1 MARPGARDHA
11 NRRCHRAATQTS
23 SQSQHSVLSG
33 TSQYRG
39 CHQVVLRTWLQASDC
54 TSGVCTGGVCQ
65 APTHTDGIKND
76 DETGVDCGYPAGP
89 TYTYACADGEGC
101 KDASDC
107 KSAVCYSGICLAP
120 TCKDAVKNGS
130 ETGPDCGGECPPCPS

>member
-1 MARPGARDHA
+1 M
-11 NRRCHRAATQTS
+11 
-23 SQSQHSVLSG
+23 
-33 TSQYRG
+33 
-39 CHQVVLRTWLQASDC
+39 
-54 TSGVCTGGVCQ
+54 GVCTGGVCQ

-89 TYTYACADGEGC
+89 TYACEHGEGC

-107 KSAVCYSGICLAP
+107 KSRVCYSGICLAP

-130 ETGPDCGGECPPCPS
+130 ESGLDCGGECPPCPT

>member
-1 MARPGARDHA
+1 
-11 NRRCHRAATQTS
+11 
-23 SQSQHSVLSG
+23 
-33 TSQYRG
+33 
-39 CHQVVLRTWLQASDC
+39 
-54 TSGVCTGGVCQ
+54 VCVCQ

-89 TYTYACADGEGC
+89 TYACADGEGC

-130 ETGPDCGGECPPCPS
+130 ETRPDCGGECPPCPT